1 MEESREHKAHPPKD
15 GGDAGDEGDNEKR
28 AEGKEAEVE
37 EEDGKL
43 GGGDGAAEEDL
54 GGLVCLKVY
63 IRTSGG

>member
-1 MEESREHKAHPPKD
+1 MEESGEHEAHPPKN

-28 AEGKEAEVE
+28 AEREEAEIE

-54 GGLVCLKVY
+54 GGSVGLKV
-63 IRTSGG
+63 